1 MSWLLR
7 DGAVLAAVEV
17 ADSARARRRGL
28 LGRDGIDG
36 AIVLAPCRQVHT
48 ARMRFPID
56 VAFCDR
62 EGLVL
67 YTATLSPW
75 RLSRPVWRA
84 RFVIEAEANTFE
96 RWRLA
101 PGDVVEITGTGTGA
115 GSGDGRTHNGRTG
128 DGRTRDARTRNG
140 RTGDGRTGDG
150 RPGDG
155 RTGRQDSHP

>member
-28 LGRDGIDG
+28 LGRDGIEG
-36 AIVLAPCRQVHT
+36 AIVLEPCRQVHT

-62 EGLVL
+62 DGVVL
-67 YTATLSPW
+67 HTATLVPW
-75 RLSRPVWRA
+75 RLSRPVWRS
-84 RFVIEAEANTFE
+84 RFVVEAEAGSFE
-96 RWRLA
+96 RWRLGA
-101 PGDVVEITGTGTGA
+101 GDVVELIGSGSRTGA
-115 GSGDGRTHNGRTG
+115 NGPPGDGRATNGPP
-128 DGRTRDARTRNG
+128 
-140 RTGDGRTGDG
+140 GDG

-155 RTGRQDSHP
+155 RTGRQESHP